1 MWYFKINLE
10 VPRGEG
16 LRNGKKNRSNE
27 GDRYVEVLVGYLSL
41 RVTGL
46 FLEP

>member
-16 LRNGKKNRSNE
+16 LRNGKKIGQMKE
-27 GDRYVEVLVGYLSL
+27 IVMWK
-41 RVTGL
+41 
-46 FLEP
+46 F